1 MNAIWQRAT
10 NVQNAHHV
18 PPSGEIEIFHPM
30 HVLDED
36 NVLGPNHFQ
45 QASVEPHTDVDCDRY
60 QEIRQCMPWGC
71 HGVAVLWGVSSFTSF
86 SGVFLQF

>member
-1 MNAIWQRAT
+1 MRRVDEARALRGPSTRTKCQIWD
-10 NVQNAHHV
+10 
-18 PPSGEIEIFHPM
+18 PM

-60 QEIRQCMPWGC
+60 QEIRQCMPWK
-71 HGVAVLWGVSSFTSF
+71 VALNETLSE
-86 SGVFLQF
+86 